1 MCGRD
6 HDYALDLYKFA
17 DRVFFLT
24 GKLVEPRQYYLYIY
38 IVFEKKVDGSTTLM
52 SLAAKTTISEHIV
65 I

>member
-6 HDYALDLYKFA
+6 HDYALYLYKFA

-38 IVFEKKVDGSTTLM
+38 SFRTKVDESTKLM
-52 SLAAKTTISEHIV
+52 LLAAKTTVSEHIV